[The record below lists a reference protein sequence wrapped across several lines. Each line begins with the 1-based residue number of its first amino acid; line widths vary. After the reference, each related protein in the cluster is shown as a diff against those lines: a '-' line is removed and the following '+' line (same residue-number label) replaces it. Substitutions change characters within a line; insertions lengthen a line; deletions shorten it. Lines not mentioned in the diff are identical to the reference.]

1 MEVETLNCGGLVRLC
16 TTTTTFSVLSTT
28 LAMPAA
34 AMLALVAACASASAY
49 NQICEL
55 VEQIHRWWICTDPP
69 TLLFFLVKFN
79 RFNFLLKYIKRKERF
94 DMSVPAGERN
104 LSSAQF
110 VYDAFNLYKLAL
122 RICLSMPKRY
132 TYMIA
137 HPLLEKARRLNNLCI
152 HGNSI
157 FPIKYKEDFAMRRQ
171 FLLQAK
177 GVACSISADISAL
190 LYIKYEVDNGENS
203 PLVSVRDSD
212 LNTWSSL
219 LNKEIK
225 TLEKIIR
232 SDEKSCKKNYYK
244 RKKKT

>member
-1 MEVETLNCGGLVRLC
+1 
-16 TTTTTFSVLSTT
+16 
-28 LAMPAA
+28 
-34 AMLALVAACASASAY
+34 
-49 NQICEL
+49 
-55 VEQIHRWWICTDPP
+55 
-69 TLLFFLVKFN
+69 
-79 RFNFLLKYIKRKERF
+79 
-94 DMSVPAGERN
+94 MSVPAGERN

-110 VYDAFNLYKLAL
+110 VYDAFKLYKLAL

-137 HPLLEKARRLNNLCI
+137 HPLLEKARCLNNLCI
-152 HGNSI
+152 QGNSI
-157 FPIKYKEDFAMRRQ
+157 FPIKYREVFAMRRL
-171 FLLQAK
+171 FLLQARW
-177 GVACSISADISAL
+177 VACSISADISDL

-203 PLVSVRDSD
+203 PLISVRDYD